1 MTTHKHTVQLSKRE
15 LAELQNI
22 TRRGSHNTRTVTR
35 ARILLLS
42 HTGNGKDV
50 IAELLGVNRSTV
62 RDVRNRYHTGGIER
76 ALHDAPRSGKPGKI
90 DATLEAHI
98 VAIACSDPPEGRERW
113 TLTLI
118 SERIK
123 NEKRV
128 TLSSV
133 SIWRHLNSR
142 DIKPWREKNVVH
154 TEHNA

>member
-1 MTTHKHTVQLSKRE
+1 MTTHKHTVQLSKSE
-15 LAELQNI
+15 LTELQDI
-22 TRRGSHNTRTVTR
+22 TRRGTYNTRTVTR

-42 HTGNGKDV
+42 HAGNGKDA
-50 IAELLGVNRSTV
+50 IAESLGINRSTV
-62 RDVRNRYHTGGIER
+62 RDVRNRYHAGGLEG

-118 SERIK
+118 TERIK
-123 NEKRV
+123 REKRV

-133 SIWRHLNSR
+133 SVWRHLNNR

-154 TEHNA
+154 TEGDA